1 VPFVAPARGAR
12 WCAKEVAGMRLC
24 VGTANGIVIL
34 DPDRGSTPL
43 MVLAD
48 PSSIW
53 CMAQDSLDPG
63 LLYAG
68 ATELAS
74 MGSTRGKGSLARST
88 DGGKSWTDIT
98 PGLARD
104 EDVWA
109 LATPPDVRGE
119 VFVGTSHARLFR
131 SRDSGRG
138 FVECKKFLDVPG
150 RDKWTFPPPPHIP
163 HVRSIVF
170 DRRDPATMYVGVEEG
185 GVIRSR
191 DRGETFEVLN
201 RGLYCDVH
209 TIAIDPEDSQR
220 LYATT
225 GAGFY
230 LSEDAGGAW
239 RRVTRGF
246 NRSYTIPVLVDG
258 EAAGVVY
265 TAAAAGPPPMW
276 RLGAGGADALMFR
289 SSDRGQSFEP
299 IADAGGSA
307 RGMMMRFARDPAD
320 AAGFFAVMSD
330 GAVIRARNH
339 GQNVSSI
346 AEKLPPAYDLVAMA

>member
-1 VPFVAPARGAR
+1 
-12 WCAKEVAGMRLC
+12 MRLC
-24 VGTANGIVIL
+24 VGTAKGIVIL
-34 DPDRGSTPL
+34 DPDRGGTPL

-150 RDKWTFPPPPHIP
+150 RDKWTFPPPP
-163 HVRSIVF
+163 
-170 DRRDPATMYVGVEEG
+170 
-185 GVIRSR
+185 
-191 DRGETFEVLN
+191 
-201 RGLYCDVH
+201 
-209 TIAIDPEDSQR
+209 
-220 LYATT
+220 
-225 GAGFY
+225 
-230 LSEDAGGAW
+230 
-239 RRVTRGF
+239 
-246 NRSYTIPVLVDG
+246 
-258 EAAGVVY
+258 
-265 TAAAAGPPPMW
+265 
-276 RLGAGGADALMFR
+276 
-289 SSDRGQSFEP
+289 
-299 IADAGGSA
+299 
-307 RGMMMRFARDPAD
+307 
-320 AAGFFAVMSD
+320 
-330 GAVIRARNH
+330 
-339 GQNVSSI
+339 
-346 AEKLPPAYDLVAMA
+346 